1 MYTQKFVNLAWVS
14 TFILFFGVLMLS
26 YAFWPDQ
33 LRVYQIIAGLEIT
46 REAFF
51 YGALALFVLVNLAAL
66 VLRRML
72 EALPVSS
79 DIYAKNEAFKERI
92 IAWFGGLISAV
103 NICLITLVAYISLF
117 NNQADYSI
125 SSFNF
130 LVYIGPILLLVCI
143 IWFFSVLSSR
153 HRYETH

>member
-14 TFILFFGVLMLS
+14 TFIVFFGVLMLS

-33 LRVYQIIAGLEIT
+33 SRVYEIVAGLEVS

-51 YGALALFVLVNLAAL
+51 YTALTLFVLVNLAAV

-72 EALPVSS
+72 EALPTSS
-79 DIYAKNEAFKERI
+79 DIYAKNEAFKERV
-92 IAWFGGLISAV
+92 IAWFGGLTSAV
-103 NICLITLVAYISLF
+103 NVCLITLVGYISLF
-117 NNQADYSI
+117 NNQADYVI

-130 LVYIGPILLLVCI
+130 LVYIGPVLLLLCVF
-143 IWFFSVLSSR
+143 WFFSVLSSR
-153 HRYETH
+153 HRYETQ

>member
-1 MYTQKFVNLAWVS
+1 MYIQKFVNLAWVL

-33 LRVYQIIAGLEIT
+33 LRVYEIIAGLEIT
-46 REAFF
+46 REVFF
-51 YGALALFVLVNLAAL
+51 YAALALFVLVNLAAL

-72 EALPVSS
+72 EAIPVSS
-79 DIYAKNEAFKERI
+79 DIYAKNEAFKDRVI
-92 IAWFGGLISAV
+92 TWFGGLTATV
-103 NICLITLVAYISLF
+103 NVCLITLVAYISLF

-130 LVYIGPILLLVCI
+130 LVYIGPVLLLLCVL
-143 IWFFSVLSSR
+143 WFFSVLASR

>member
-1 MYTQKFVNLAWVS
+1 MYTQKFVNLAWVF

-33 LRVYQIIAGLEIT
+33 LRVYEIVAGLELT
-46 REAFF
+46 REIFF
-51 YGALALFVLVNLAAL
+51 YAALALFVLVNVAAL

-79 DIYAKNEAFKERI
+79 DLYAKNEAFKERI

-103 NICLITLVAYISLF
+103 NVCLITLVAYISLF
-117 NNQADYSI
+117 NNQEDYSI
-125 SSFNF
+125 SSFTF
-130 LVYIGPILLLVCI
+130 LVYIGPILLVLCVF
-143 IWFFSVLSSR
+143 WFFSVLSSR
-153 HRYETH
+153 RRYETY

>member
-1 MYTQKFVNLAWVS
+1 MYTPKFVNLTWVL

-33 LRVYQIIAGLEIT
+33 LRVYEIVEGVAIT
-46 REAFF
+46 REVFF
-51 YGALALFVLVNLAAL
+51 YTALTLFVLVNLAAV

-72 EALPVSS
+72 EALPTSS
-79 DIYAKNEAFKERI
+79 DIYANNESFKERVT
-92 IAWFGGLISAV
+92 AWFGGLTSAV
-103 NICLITLVAYISLF
+103 NVCLITLVAYISLF

-130 LVYIGPILLLVCI
+130 LVYIGPALLLVCVF
-143 IWFFSVLSSR
+143 WFFSVLSSR
-153 HRYETH
+153 RRYETQ

>member
-1 MYTQKFVNLAWVS
+1 MYTQKFVNLTWVL

-33 LRVYQIIAGLEIT
+33 LRVYEIVEGVAIT
-46 REAFF
+46 REVFF
-51 YGALALFVLVNLAAL
+51 YTALTLFVLVNLAAV

-72 EALPVSS
+72 EALPTSS
-79 DIYAKNEAFKERI
+79 DIYANNESFKERVT
-92 IAWFGGLISAV
+92 AWFGGLTSAV
-103 NICLITLVAYISLF
+103 NVCLITLVAYISLF

-130 LVYIGPILLLVCI
+130 LVYIGPVLLLVCVF
-143 IWFFSVLSSR
+143 WFFSVLSSR
-153 HRYETH
+153 RRYETQ